1 MKHITIF
8 IDESGTLPDLND
20 PVIIV
25 AAVASLSPASF
36 TKLFSPKIKKET
48 LRKKSTEIKFYTA
61 GDRTKEKFFEELVK
75 IDLDIYLLI
84 VDKVGRKI
92 EDSPLNFSVL
102 NSVLLNEVLSFYG
115 EGAELIFD
123 KHFQRLKDI
132 EDFDKNL
139 NKLLVGREVKINHV
153 DSQENKL
160 VNVADM
166 VAGAT
171 LAHLTSKNSHFYEM
185 FKSRVIVEMR
195 IKWPEVKKKLFE
207 KKNLA

>member
-20 PVIIV
+20 QVIIV
-25 AAVASLSPASF
+25 AAVASF
-36 TKLFSPKIKKET
+36 TPSDFNKLFFPKLKKEA
-48 LRKKSTEIKFYTA
+48 LRNKSTEIKFYTA
-61 GDRTKEKFFEELVK
+61 GDRTKQKFFEELAK

-84 VDKVGRKI
+84 VDKLGRKI
-92 EDSPLNFSVL
+92 ADTPLNFSIL
-102 NSVLLNEVLSFYG
+102 NSVLLNEALSFYE

-123 KHFQRLKDI
+123 KHFQRLTDI
-132 EDFDKNL
+132 EKFDKNL
-139 NKLLVGREVKINHV
+139 KMLLADREIKISHV

-171 LAHLTSKNSHFYEM
+171 LADLTSKNSRFYEM
-185 FKSRVIVEMR
+185 FKSKVIVE
-195 IKWPEVKKKLFE
+195 IKINWPEVKNKLFD

>member
-20 PVIIV
+20 QVIIV
-25 AAVASLSPASF
+25 AAVGSF
-36 TKLFSPKIKKET
+36 TPEDLVKLFSPKIKKEA
-48 LRKKSTEIKFYTA
+48 LRRKSTEIKFYNA
-61 GDRTKEKFFEELVK
+61 GNRTKQKFFEELIK
-75 IDLDIYLLI
+75 LDLDIYLLI

-92 EDSPLNFSVL
+92 PDTPLNFSVL
-102 NSVLLNEVLSFYG
+102 NSVLLREVLSFYE

-123 KHFQRLKDI
+123 KHFQKIEDI
-132 EDFDKNL
+132 EEFDRNL
-139 NKLLVGREVKINHV
+139 NKLLDGRDVKIRHV
-153 DSQENKL
+153 DSQEIKI

-185 FKSRVIVEMR
+185 LRHKVIVEIR
-195 IKWPEVKKKLFE
+195 IKWPEVKSRLFE
-207 KKNLA
+207 KKKLA